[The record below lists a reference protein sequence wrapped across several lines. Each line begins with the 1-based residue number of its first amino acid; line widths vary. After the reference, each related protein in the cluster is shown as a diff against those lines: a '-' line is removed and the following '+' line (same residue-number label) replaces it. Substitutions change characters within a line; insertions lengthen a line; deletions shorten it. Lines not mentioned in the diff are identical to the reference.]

1 METFHHEERC
11 SMDYK
16 ETLNLPK
23 TDFPMKANLSRREP
37 EMLARWEEMG
47 IYDRIRETSRG
58 REPYILHDGPPY
70 ANGNIHLG
78 TALNKIIKDI
88 LIKARNMSGRDSVYV
103 PGWDCHGLPIEHQV
117 DKELGEEKAGM
128 SQADKR
134 RFCRVYADRY
144 VGIQREQFKRLGV
157 FGEWENPYLTMTYDY
172 EATTVAEFGRL
183 YLNGSVYKGKKPVY
197 WCASCKTAL
206 AEAEVEYHDHTTP
219 SIYVKFALISDI
231 GERLPK
237 LAGEKVS
244 VVIWTT
250 TPWTI
255 PANLAIALHEEFIY
269 AAVKIRGEV
278 LILAKDLLDYCL
290 DALGL
295 RSEPYESLDEFPGS
309 VMEGLRCR
317 HPLVERESRLIIAP
331 FVTLDAGTGCVH
343 IAPGHGQEDYEIGM
357 KYGLDNYAP
366 VDDDGRFTRDVKDFA
381 GRFVFDA
388 NGAINEKLKA
398 EGALLAER
406 EMQHTYP
413 HCWRCKQPI
422 IFRSTEQW
430 FISMERNDLRKKALR
445 AIDDV
450 AWIPAWGRDRIFGM
464 IENRPDW
471 CISRQRLWGVPITM
485 FYCGGCGSET
495 MTGEILDHVV
505 GLVREHGAD
514 VWFEREAKDLMPS
527 GTACPKCGGNSFKK
541 ETNILDVWFDS
552 GVSHAAVLEKRPNL
566 SSPADMYL
574 EGNDQHRGWFHSS
587 LLESVGTRGRAPY
600 RNVLTHGFVVDGEG
614 KKMSKSVGNV
624 VDSQTIIDQY
634 GAEILRLWVAAEDY
648 TEDIR
653 ISEEI
658 LKRLVEAYRRI
669 RNTSRFILG
678 NLYDFHPETDALPY
692 GEMLEMDRWILH
704 RLQEVIRRV
713 RDAYEQCQF
722 HVVYYTLHNFCT
734 VDLSSLYLDVL
745 KDRLYTEKA
754 GSAARRSAQTAMAEV
769 LEAMVRL
776 LAPIL
781 AFTTEE
787 VWLALP
793 GYPGKAQS
801 VHLTQFPEI
810 DDVRLQPELGEKWK
824 TLVSVRGEV
833 AKAMETARQNKL
845 VGHSLDAGVAIAAP
859 DKLRSL
865 LETHIDDLRALLI
878 VSDVRIASEPSSGEV
893 WRSADIPGLS
903 VVITRA
909 KGEKCHRCWNFSES
923 VGAGA
928 EHPALCGRC
937 VGNVG
942 RVAER
947 A

>member
-1 METFHHEERC
+1 
-11 SMDYK
+11 MDYK
-16 ETLNLPK
+16 DTLNLPK
-23 TDFPMKANLSRREP
+23 TEFPMKANLAKREP
-37 EMLARWEEMG
+37 EMLACWDRMR
-47 IYDRIRETSRG
+47 IYERIREDAKG
-58 REPYILHDGPPY
+58 RKPYILHDGPPY

-88 LIKARNMSGRDSVYV
+88 LIKAKNMSGRDSVYV

-117 DKELGEEKAGM
+117 DKELGEKKAAM

-157 FGEWENPYLTMTYDY
+157 FGEWDNPYLTMTYGY
-172 EATTVAEFGRL
+172 EATTVAELGKL

-219 SIYVKFALISDI
+219 SIYVKFACISDI
-231 GERLPK
+231 SGRIPK

-255 PANLAIALHEEFIY
+255 PANLAIALHQDFLY
-269 AAVKIRGEV
+269 AAVKVKGEV
-278 LILAKDLLDYCL
+278 LIVAKDLVDQCM
-290 DALGL
+290 DAFGF
-295 RSEPYESLDEFPGS
+295 RNEPYEILDEFAGS
-309 VMEGLRCR
+309 VVEGLKCR
-317 HPLVERESRLIIAP
+317 HPLIDRESLLILAP

-357 KYGLDNYAP
+357 KYGLENYAP
-366 VDDDGRFTRDVKDFA
+366 VDDDGNFTRDVKDFA
-381 GRFVFDA
+381 GQFVFEA
-388 NGAINEKLKA
+388 NGAVITRLRK
-398 EGALLAER
+398 EGALLGQMEIR
-406 EMQHTYP
+406 HTYP

-430 FISMERNDLRKKALR
+430 FISMERNDLRKKTLR
-445 AIDDV
+445 AIDAV
-450 AWIPAWGRDRIFGM
+450 TWIPAWGRDRIYGM

-485 FYCGGCGSET
+485 FYCKACGAEV
-495 MTGEILDHVV
+495 MTQAILDYVV
-505 GLVREHGAD
+505 ALVREHGAD
-514 VWFEREAKDLMPS
+514 VWFERESADLMPA
-527 GTACPKCGGNSFKK
+527 GTRCPACGGVGFKK

-552 GVSHAAVLEKRPNL
+552 GVSHAAVLERRPDL

-624 VDSQTIIDQY
+624 IDSQTIIDGY

-678 NLYDFHPETDALPY
+678 NLYDFDPETDAVPH
-692 GEMLEMDRWILH
+692 GEMAEMDRWILH

-713 RDAYEQCQF
+713 REAYEQYQF
-722 HVVYYTLHNFCT
+722 HVVYYTLYNFCT
-734 VDLSSLYLDVL
+734 VDLSALYLDVL
-745 KDRLYTEKA
+745 KDRLYTSKA
-754 GSAARRSAQTAMAEV
+754 ASQARRSAQTAMKEI
-769 LEAMVRL
+769 LEAMIRL

-781 AFTTEE
+781 TFTAEE

-793 GYPGKAQS
+793 YSPGKAES
-801 VHLTQFPEI
+801 VHLAQFPEV
-810 DDVRLQPELGEKWK
+810 DGSLLQPELAETWK
-824 TLVSVRGEV
+824 TLIAVKGEA
-833 AKAMETARQNKL
+833 AKAIETARQNKVL
-845 VGHSLDAGVAIAAP
+845 GHSLDAAVTISAP
-859 DKLRSL
+859 EKLLPL
-865 LETHIDDLRALLI
+865 LETHRGDLRALLI
-878 VSDVRIASEPSSGEV
+878 VSDVCVVAGRESAGAY
-893 WRSADIPGLS
+893 RSPEIPGLA
-903 VVITRA
+903 VDVIRA
-909 KGEKCHRCWNFSES
+909 KGEKCNRCWNYSGT
-923 VGAGA
+923 VGENP
-928 EHPALCGRC
+928 EHPTLCVRC
-937 VGNVG
+937 VGNL
-942 RVAER
+942 
-947 A
+947 

>member
-1 METFHHEERC
+1 
-11 SMDYK
+11 MDYK
-16 ETLNLPK
+16 ESLNLPK
-23 TDFPMKANLSRREP
+23 TDFPMKANLPKREP
-37 EMLARWEEMG
+37 EMLARWDAMR
-47 IYDRIRETSRG
+47 IYGLIREESRG
-58 REPYILHDGPPY
+58 RKPYILHDGPPY

-88 LIKARNMSGRDSVYV
+88 LIKAKNMSGRDSVYV
-103 PGWDCHGLPIEHQV
+103 PGWDCHGLPIEHQA
-117 DKELGEEKAGM
+117 DKELGDRKTGM

-134 RFCRVYADRY
+134 RFCRVYADKY

-157 FGEWENPYLTMTYDY
+157 FGEWENPYLTMNYAY
-172 EATTVAEFGRL
+172 EATTVEEFGRL

-206 AEAEVEYHDHTTP
+206 AEAEVEYRDHTTP
-219 SIYVKFALISDI
+219 SIYVKFALVSDI
-231 GERLPK
+231 ASRLPK
-237 LAGEKVS
+237 LAGEKIS

-255 PANLAIALHEEFIY
+255 PANLAIAFHEALTY
-269 AAVKIRGEV
+269 AAVKVKGEV

-290 DALGL
+290 DAFGFAH
-295 RSEPYESLDEFPGS
+295 EPYEVLDEFPGS

-317 HPLVERESRLIIAP
+317 HPLIDRESVLILAP
-331 FVTLDAGTGCVH
+331 FVTLDAGSGCVH

-366 VDDDGRFTRDVKDFA
+366 VDDDGKFTSDIEDFA
-381 GRFVFDA
+381 GEFVFDA
-388 NGAINEKLKA
+388 NGAINAKLK
-398 EGALLAER
+398 ETGALLGEM

-430 FISMERNDLRKKALR
+430 FISMERNDLRKKTLA
-445 AIDDV
+445 AIDTV
-450 AWIPAWGRDRIFGM
+450 TWIPSWGRDRIHGM

-485 FYCGGCGSET
+485 FYCKDCGSEM
-495 MTGEILDHVV
+495 MTRELLDHVV
-505 GLVREHGAD
+505 GLVREYGAD
-514 VWFEREAKDLMPS
+514 VWFEREPEDLLPA
-527 GTACPKCGGNSFKK
+527 GTRCPKCAGETFKK

-552 GVSHAAVLEKRPNL
+552 GMSHAAVLEQRPGL

-624 VDSQTIIDQY
+624 IDSQTIIDEY

-653 ISEEI
+653 ISGEI

-669 RNTSRFILG
+669 RNTGRFILG
-678 NLYDFHPETDALPY
+678 NLYDFNPETDTVPY
-692 GEMLEMDRWILH
+692 EEREEMDRWILH

-713 RDAYEQCQF
+713 REAYDEYQF

-734 VDLSSLYLDVL
+734 VDLSALYLDVL
-745 KDRLYTEKA
+745 KDRLYTAKA
-754 GSAARRSAQTAMAEV
+754 ESTARRSAQTALMEIAEV
-769 LEAMVRL
+769 MMRL

-781 AFTTEE
+781 TFTAEE

-793 GYPGKAQS
+793 DYPGKAVS
-801 VHLTQFPEI
+801 VHLNQFPAVNDRYI
-810 DDVRLQPELGEKWK
+810 QPALAETWK
-824 TLVSVRGEV
+824 TLIAVKGEV
-833 AKAMETARQNKL
+833 AKVIEAARQNKVL
-845 VGHSLDAGVAIAAP
+845 GHSLDAAVTIAAP
-859 DKLRSL
+859 EKLRDL
-865 LETHIDDLRALLI
+865 LAAHRGDLRALLI
-878 VSDVRIASEPSSGEV
+878 VSDVRIVDEIEIGEAY
-893 WRSADIPGLS
+893 RSAEMVGLAVGVS
-903 VVITRA
+903 RA
-909 KGEKCHRCWNFSES
+909 KGEKCQRCWICSET
-923 VGAGA
+923 VGTDAG
-928 EHPALCGRC
+928 HPALCGRC
-937 VGNVG
+937 VENL
-942 RVAER
+942 
-947 A
+947 

>member
-1 METFHHEERC
+1 
-11 SMDYK
+11 MDYK

-23 TDFPMKANLSRREP
+23 TDFPMKANLAKREP
-37 EMLARWEEMG
+37 EMLARWEGMC
-47 IYDRIRETSRG
+47 IYKKIRADAKG
-58 REPYILHDGPPY
+58 RKPYILHDGPPY

-88 LIKARNMSGRDSVYV
+88 LIKAKNMNGRDSVYV
-103 PGWDCHGLPIEHQV
+103 PGWDCHGLPIEHQA
-117 DKELGEEKAGM
+117 DKELGERKAAM

-134 RFCRVYADRY
+134 RFCRVYADQY

-172 EATTVAEFGRL
+172 EATTVEEFGKL
-183 YLNGSVYKGKKPVY
+183 YLGGSVYKGKKPVY

-219 SIYVKFALISDI
+219 SIYVKFECISDLSK
-231 GERLPK
+231 RLSK

-255 PANLAIALHEEFIY
+255 PANLAIAFHRDFVY
-269 AAVKIRGEV
+269 AAVKIKGEV

-290 DALGL
+290 DAFGL
-295 RSEPYESLDEFPGS
+295 RNEPHEILDEFAGS
-309 VMEGLRCR
+309 VVEGLKCR
-317 HPLVERESRLIIAP
+317 HPLIDRESLLILAP

-357 KYGLDNYAP
+357 QYGLENYAP
-366 VDDDGRFTRDVKDFA
+366 VDDDGNFTRDVKDFA
-381 GRFVFDA
+381 GQFVFDA
-388 NGAINEKLKA
+388 NGAVISRLRE
-398 EGALLAER
+398 EGALLGR
-406 EMQHTYP
+406 MEMQHTYP

-430 FISMERNDLRKKALR
+430 FISMEKNDLRKKTLA
-445 AIDDV
+445 AIDAV
-450 AWIPAWGRDRIFGM
+450 NWIPSWGRDRIYGM
-464 IENRPDW
+464 VENRPDW
-471 CISRQRLWGVPITM
+471 CISRQRLWGVPIAM
-485 FYCGGCGSET
+485 FYCKACGDEL
-495 MTGEILDHVV
+495 MTQEILETVV

-514 VWFEREAKDLMPS
+514 VWFEREPKELMPA
-527 GTACPKCGGNSFKK
+527 GTRCPKCGGETFKK

-552 GVSHAAVLEKRPNL
+552 GVSHAAVLEHRPDL
-566 SSPADMYL
+566 SSPSDMYL

-624 VDSQTIIDQY
+624 IDSQTIIDRY

-658 LKRLVEAYRRI
+658 LNRLVEAYRRI

-678 NLYDFHPETDALPY
+678 NLYDFRPETDAVPY
-692 GEMLEMDRWILH
+692 PEMAEMDRWILH

-713 RDAYEQCQF
+713 RDAYEQYQF
-722 HVVYYTLHNFCT
+722 HVVYTTLYNFCT
-734 VDLSSLYLDVL
+734 VDLSALYLDVL
-745 KDRLYTEKA
+745 KDRLYTSKA
-754 GSAARRSAQTAMAEV
+754 GSPARRSAQTAMQEI

-781 AFTTEE
+781 TFTAEE
-787 VWLALP
+787 VWLVLP
-793 GYPGKAQS
+793 VRPGKAES
-801 VHLTQFPEI
+801 VHLTQFPE
-810 DDVRLQPELGEKWK
+810 VNGALLQPELAEIWK
-824 TLVSVRGEV
+824 TLIAVKGEA
-833 AKAMETARQNKL
+833 AKAIETARQNKVL
-845 VGHSLDAGVAIAAP
+845 GHSLDAAVVVAAP
-859 DKLRSL
+859 AKLRHL
-865 LETHIDDLRALLI
+865 LETHAEDLRALLI
-878 VSDVRIASEPSSGEV
+878 VSDLSVMDEREIVDPY
-893 WRSADIPGLS
+893 RSTEIPGLLVGVS
-903 VVITRA
+903 RA
-909 KGEKCHRCWNFSES
+909 KGAKCNRCWNYNGT
-923 VGAGA
+923 VGENS
-928 EHPALCGRC
+928 EHPTLCARC
-937 VGNVG
+937 LVNL
-942 RVAER
+942 
-947 A
+947 